1 MNNKTKIMLG
11 LSALTAGTL
20 AAGATGTL
28 AWFSTNKTAKATY
41 SKITAKAS
49 TAKIKLTIGKLSDDS
64 IEKDVSNLNEK
75 NEWLDSVSLQGGT
88 KSFTTDLSSGDG
100 KTFKKPTWAS
110 QAGNEQDVT
119 SLANVTEAGES
130 YTQFYVE
137 LENTGTSP
145 VEVFLNQDTK
155 ITPSNSEKNADV
167 ALSCWSR
174 AAVIDY
180 GTEAKPTKDSVLT
193 AKETQY
199 VFENQGTA
207 AYTANVSNFVTGLGE
222 NKKLTMGTFAEG
234 IHKVGEFATVSE
246 TSKKEKADGY
256 LTQLAASAKHYYVIS
271 VWMEGTEND
280 NQDIANDG
288 SIDVTLGFTGLD
300 KIA

>member
-1 MNNKTKIMLG
+1 M
-11 LSALTAGTL
+11 
-20 AAGATGTL
+20 
-28 AWFSTNKTAKATY
+28 
-41 SKITAKAS
+41 
-49 TAKIKLTIGKLSDDS
+49 
-64 IEKDVSNLNEK
+64 
-75 NEWLDSVSLQGGT
+75 
-88 KSFTTDLSSGDG
+88 
-100 KTFKKPTWAS
+100 
-110 QAGNEQDVT
+110 
-119 SLANVTEAGES
+119 
-130 YTQFYVE
+130 
-137 LENTGTSP
+137 
-145 VEVFLNQDTK
+145 
-155 ITPSNSEKNADV
+155 
-167 ALSCWSR
+167 SCWSR

-180 GTEAKPTKDSVLT
+180 GTEAKPTKDSFLT

-222 NKKLTMGTFAEG
+222 DKKLTMGTFAEG